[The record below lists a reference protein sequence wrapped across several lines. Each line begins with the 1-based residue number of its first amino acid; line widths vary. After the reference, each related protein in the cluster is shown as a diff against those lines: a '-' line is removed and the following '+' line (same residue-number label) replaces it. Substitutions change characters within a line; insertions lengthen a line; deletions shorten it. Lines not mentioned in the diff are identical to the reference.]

1 MHKPIGGK
9 MHHNCITLSGS
20 SNLQE
25 KPVKTATLP
34 ALRVSPE
41 LRESAERAL
50 RPNETLS
57 KFMESSLQSFIEQRQ
72 AEDEFIARGLRAG
85 EQAQRE
91 QSHVSVDAVMAE
103 LTHKLAL
110 AKRKHAR
117 SRNTAKP

>member
-1 MHKPIGGK
+1 M
-9 MHHNCITLSGS
+9 
-20 SNLQE
+20 
-25 KPVKTATLP
+25 KTATLP